1 MAALNFSLPE
11 LAAAAIL
18 FPPSQV
24 SEADDLWPRR
34 GTPVPDLHAHG
45 MTEARRVIQY
55 FYGRTIDEKLD
66 ALKHLANICTIKA
79 RNGYWSP
86 KPFVKFEGATT
97 AGQDWE
103 NCDPSRPWLRKDATR
118 GWFTT
123 QLPEHIERYSP
134 QHTTRRE
141 LLELARLRD
150 PDLLHVCHALVC
162 DLLNESVKQQRHEI
176 GCSAMWEHDG
186 QEFYWDE
193 KHEVAVQPSAA
204 PSFRPDYAGAV
215 EMLVK
220 DKKLRAAL
228 PVRVCRTLEMVLR
241 KLAAGVDPN
250 AIIPTVAKDI
260 NRDERTVR
268 RHLSQSKKAARGSS
282 RVMAALAGLLLPDNL
297 AVAQSTPFR
306 PQVDALAEERAS
318 EINSTWQ

>member
-11 LAAAAIL
+11 FAPAAIL

-24 SEADDLWPRR
+24 READELWPRR
-34 GTPVPDLHAHG
+34 GTPVPNLHAHG
-45 MTEARRVIQY
+45 MTEARCVIQY

-66 ALKHLANICTIKA
+66 ALKHLANICTMKA

-86 KPFVKFEGATT
+86 KPFLRFEGART

-103 NCDPSRPWLRKDATR
+103 NCDPSRPGLRKDATR

-134 QHTTRRE
+134 HHTTKRE

-150 PDLLHVCHALVC
+150 PNLLHVCHALVC
-162 DLLNESVKQQRHEI
+162 DLLNESAKQQRHEI
-176 GCSAMWEHDG
+176 SCSALWEHDG
-186 QEFYWDE
+186 QEFYWDDG
-193 KHEVAVQPSAA
+193 HGVAVQPSAT
-204 PSFRPDYAGAV
+204 PTFERDYAGAV

-241 KLAAGVDPN
+241 KLDAGVDAAEIVP
-250 AIIPTVAKDI
+250 AVAAVIK
-260 NRDERTVR
+260 RDERTVR

-282 RVMAALAGLLLPDNL
+282 RVMAALAGFVLPDNL
-297 AVAQSTPFR
+297 AAAQSTPFR
-306 PQVDALAEERAS
+306 PKVEALEA
-318 EINSTWQ
+318 NSVRD